1 MRENL
6 GICRL
11 VSAFLGGRHTLLM
24 LPVDPP
30 VVEHAS
36 VCCKVGAVSIQTAMS
51 GAEEKKKRVRKAKAL
66 AAPIAAEVIAQVI
79 EEDAADPV
87 ATARAAGL
95 RYVTDRKPGIRRH
108 ATGTDQKT
116 FEYSADPHGETVT
129 DDTTLGRI
137 KSLVIPPAW
146 TDVWICKQPN
156 GHLQATGRDARGRK
170 QSRYHPKWREA
181 RDENKYERMVKFAAA
196 LPKLRERVNADLK
209 LPGLPRNKVLATI
222 VRVMEQTHIRV
233 GNQEYAKENK
243 SYGLTTMRN
252 KHVEVHGAE
261 VTFSFQGKSRVHH
274 TISLHDK
281 RLARIIK
288 ACEDIPG
295 YELFQYLDQDGN
307 HHAIDSADVND
318 YLREITGEH
327 FTAKDFR
334 TWAGTVLAS
343 EMLREL
349 GPYETAAQ
357 AKKNVVEAIKAVA
370 KQLGNTPAVCR
381 KAYVHPAV
389 LEAYLDG
396 KISAEAAKEELEEE
410 IAEHEHALR
419 QEELVLLDLLEQRT
433 ALEANA

>member
-1 MRENL
+1 M
-6 GICRL
+6 L
-11 VSAFLGGRHTLLM
+11 V
-24 LPVDPP
+24 
-30 VVEHAS
+30 
-36 VCCKVGAVSIQTAMS
+36 
-51 GAEEKKKRVRKAKAL
+51 AEEKKARIRKAKAL
-66 AAPIAAEVIAQVI
+66 VAPIVEALKTDEADGDVVDTHDPI
-79 EEDAADPV
+79 ES
-87 ATARAAGL
+87 ARAAGL
-95 RYVTDRKPGIRRH
+95 RYVSDRKPGIRRH
-108 ATGTDQKT
+108 ARGEDSKS
-116 FEYSADPHGETVT
+116 FEYTVDPDGKPVE
-129 DDTTLGRI
+129 DETTLGRI

-170 QSRYHPKWREA
+170 QSRYHPKWREV

-196 LPKLRERVNADLK
+196 LPRIRERVHHDLK
-209 LPGLPRNKVLATI
+209 LPGLPRNKVLAAI
-222 VRVMEQTHIRV
+222 VSVMEMTHIRV

-274 TISLHDK
+274 TISLHDR

-288 ACEDIPG
+288 SCEDIPG
-295 YELFQYLDQDGN
+295 YELFQYLDDEGN
-307 HHAIDSADVND
+307 HHAVDSSAVNE
-318 YLREITGEH
+318 YLREISGEH

-343 EMLREL
+343 EMLRGL
-349 GPYETAAQ
+349 GSFETATQ
-357 AKKNVVEAIKAVA
+357 AKKNVAEAIKAVA

-389 LEAYLDG
+389 LEAYLAG
-396 KISAEAAKEELEEE
+396 SISAEAAKEELEEE

-433 ALEANA
+433 ALEDERLSA